1 MEIEEA
7 LRRAGGIA
15 PMRDLRRFGI
25 NREIIWGAIRSKRVL
40 RVRHGWIALLTTSP
54 IELRAVEEYG
64 LLTCSSAANVHGF
77 PAAGAHLH
85 IRSRNQDATTQRV
98 TRRVTPQRIGACVD
112 FVEMTLDYLEC
123 QAPEWSLALL
133 DYLERNRL
141 LTNSEWSVV
150 ANRASRQS
158 GKLIAMRS
166 AIPESPLESIARWKL
181 ARAKIPHVMQHQIG
195 SFRVDFVVGRAL
207 IMEVHG
213 QQFHASSE
221 NWEKDK
227 KRVAALRAQGWDVL
241 EFSFDQIINSW
252 TSVESAIRAASSR
265 QPKSRQPAF

>member
-25 NREIIWGAIRSKRVL
+25 NRDIIWGAIRAKRVV
-40 RVRHGWIALLTTSP
+40 RVRNGWIALLTTSP
-54 IELRAVEEYG
+54 LEIRAVEEYG
-64 LLTCSSAANVHGF
+64 LLTCSSAANVYGF
-77 PAAGAHLH
+77 PSAGAHLH
-85 IRSRNQDATTQRV
+85 IRSRNQKATVQRG
-98 TRRVTPQRIGACVD
+98 TRRITPKRIGACVD
-112 FVEMTLDYLEC
+112 YVEMTLDYLEC
-123 QAPEWSLALL
+123 QAPEWSLALV

-141 LTNSEWSVV
+141 LSNSEWSMV
-150 ANRASRQS
+150 ANRASQKS
-158 GKLIAMRS
+158 GKVIAMRS
-166 AIPESPLESIARWKL
+166 PIPESPLESIARWKL
-181 ARAKIPHVMQHQIG
+181 ARAKIPYVMQHQIG

-213 QQFHASSE
+213 QQFHASPE

-241 EFSFDQIINSW
+241 EFSFEQITNSW
-252 TSVESAIRAASSR
+252 KSVELAIRAASFR
-265 QPKSRQPAF
+265 QPKAHHTSF